1 MLSFT
6 PPMLAS
12 SGRPTGP
19 LDDWVVEP
27 KADGWR
33 AQVAVDGDGCTVWTR
48 TGRDIT
54 AKVPEVA
61 AIAELGVECVLDGE
75 LVTGAGLPADFYPLA
90 GLLSARRRSQPLTF
104 VAFDVLRLNGRSL
117 LDYDLASRREVLD
130 CLVRLSDGAL
140 TAVHVFPGPSLTTCW
155 PAVSNSRWR
164 ASW

>member
-1 MLSFT
+1 MPDQGAPERPEPAASCTPVLSFT

-19 LDDWVVEP
+19 LADWVVEP

-33 AQVAVDGDGCTVWTR
+33 AQVAVGRHGCAVWTR

-75 LVTGAGLPADFYPLA
+75 LVAGAGLPADFYPLA
-90 GLLSARRRSQPLTF
+90 GMLSARRRHQ
-104 VAFDVLRLNGRSL
+104 RSRSSPSTCC
-117 LDYDLASRREVLD
+117 ASRVAA
-130 CLVRLSDGAL
+130 CSA
-140 TAVHVFPGPSLTTCW
+140 TTW
-155 PAVSNSRWR
+155 PAAARCSS
-164 ASW
+164 ASFGYPMAR

>member
-1 MLSFT
+1 LTCGILCAVPSFT
-6 PPMLAS
+6 PPMLAT
-12 SGRPTGP
+12 SGRPNVS
-19 LDDWVVEP
+19 LDGWVVEP

-33 AQVAVDGDGCTVWTR
+33 AQVAVDADGCTVWTR

-61 AIAELGVECVLDGE
+61 VLADLGVEVVLDGE

-90 GLLSARRRSQPLTF
+90 GLMSARRRRRRVTF

-130 CLVRLSDGAL
+130 CLVRMSDGA
-140 TAVHVFPGPSLTTCW
+140 
-155 PAVSNSRWR
+155 
-164 ASW
+164 